1 MKPTNIDR
9 YKLGQRIYKYRKEIG
24 ESQTD
29 IANLL
34 GVKRQLV
41 SRIELGLSNLPY
53 DKAIILASHFKI
65 SVSELIDG
73 ETLDDLYTMEL
84 PVYVQKNSHIGLGAP
99 STVRKFN
106 IEPVTYKGNDGSLI
120 NKTYR
125 IDERIRGVSSSDLYV
140 IEIDN
145 EKNAFNVPVGS
156 KVIVQKLK
164 DKDDLDL
171 SKPTFLVLSTTI
183 TLTTNGGEYDVWLEK
198 HPVVMEYV
206 TKVIPMDSREKGKE
220 QLYRYGF
227 PNGTEWLSNEK
238 QIKKMC
244 VGIVKKIILDY

>member
-73 ETLDDLYTMEL
+73 ETL
-84 PVYVQKNSHIGLGAP
+84 SP
-99 STVRKFN
+99 S
-106 IEPVTYKGNDGSLI
+106 
-120 NKTYR
+120 
-125 IDERIRGVSSSDLYV
+125 
-140 IEIDN
+140 
-145 EKNAFNVPVGS
+145 S
-156 KVIVQKLK
+156 K
-164 DKDDLDL
+164 
-171 SKPTFLVLSTTI
+171 
-183 TLTTNGGEYDVWLEK
+183 
-198 HPVVMEYV
+198 
-206 TKVIPMDSREKGKE
+206 
-220 QLYRYGF
+220 
-227 PNGTEWLSNEK
+227 
-238 QIKKMC
+238 
-244 VGIVKKIILDY
+244 